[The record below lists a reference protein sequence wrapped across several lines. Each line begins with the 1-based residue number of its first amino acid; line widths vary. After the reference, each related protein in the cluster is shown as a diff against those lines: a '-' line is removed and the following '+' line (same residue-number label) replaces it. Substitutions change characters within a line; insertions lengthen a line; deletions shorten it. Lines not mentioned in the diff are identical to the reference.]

1 MIQGMPPQ
9 TPFRQQL
16 IPSITQGLSAT
27 EAAAALHLTRQ
38 TINAA
43 RRNTSYS
50 SDNLFPPAT
59 PNILTTKYP
68 LNVKRLRKLQEKHD
82 AVKWLKDNLHVK
94 SGSKTETYTQH
105 DRNYQLYNEYKQDM
119 TTVHMS
125 KYTHTLIGDEH
136 VCYVTHVRTLI
147 PTCI

>member
-50 SDNLFPPAT
+50 PNNMFPPET

-68 LNVKRLRKLQEKHD
+68 LHVKRPRKLQEKHD
-82 AVKWLKDNLHVK
+82 AVKWLKDNLPVK

-105 DRNYQLYNEYKQDM
+105 DHNYQLYNDYKKDM
-119 TTVHMS
+119 VAMKIS
-125 KYTHTLIGDEH
+125 KFNHILWMH
-136 VCYVTHVRTLI
+136 
-147 PTCI
+147 PA